1 MRTIRTP
8 SCSLEPQLVA
18 HASEM
23 FEVLSDPAIYEF
35 EGEPPP
41 TVERLAEGYRRRE
54 SRASPDGTEQWLN
67 WVVRLPSGQLAGYV
81 QATVLRSGASY
92 IGYEFSSKYWRQGLG
107 SSSVRAL
114 LDELASTYQV
124 HTIVAVLKKANYR
137 STGLLRKLAFS
148 SCPEELAAEFE
159 AEADEIILVKRAG
172 QQTAQSSTNAG

>member
-1 MRTIRTP
+1 MVELGRALAQRPTGWLRTG
-8 SCSLEPQLVA
+8 
-18 HASEM
+18 H
-23 FEVLSDPAIYEF
+23 
-35 EGEPPP
+35 
-41 TVERLAEGYRRRE
+41 RLAIR
-54 SRASPDGTEQWLN
+54 
-67 WVVRLPSGQLAGYV
+67 
-81 QATVLRSGASY
+81 VLRY